1 MTYFAIIMLLRCYF
15 APPVAVAAAGADVLA
30 VAVRGE
36 LVPITGSFSVPGNL
50 EGLGQVQ
57 GGLVQ
62 RQAMDL
68 SPQIH
73 HIPLDRTLIVKALK
87 GVLAQGVIAPVP

>member
-1 MTYFAIIMLLRCYF
+1 MLLRYYF
-15 APPVAVAAAGADVLA
+15 APSVAVAAAGADVLA

-36 LVPITGSFSVPGNL
+36 LVPFAGSFSVPGNL

-62 RQAMDL
+62 RQAM
-68 SPQIH
+68 
-73 HIPLDRTLIVKALK
+73 R
-87 GVLAQGVIAPVP
+87 VIRCRFA